1 MFLFPNKP
9 HLHAVYTCSTPVLQ
23 SRAVDSN
30 RVYSPARGSVV
41 NLMATHLISEM
52 FQSEPMW
59 KNDRHAINMCFP
71 CANKVNL
78 CLPGIKTCGTSI
90 FQP

>member
-1 MFLFPNKP
+1 MHVSFPQQTPFACCLHLF
-9 HLHAVYTCSTPVLQ
+9 YRD